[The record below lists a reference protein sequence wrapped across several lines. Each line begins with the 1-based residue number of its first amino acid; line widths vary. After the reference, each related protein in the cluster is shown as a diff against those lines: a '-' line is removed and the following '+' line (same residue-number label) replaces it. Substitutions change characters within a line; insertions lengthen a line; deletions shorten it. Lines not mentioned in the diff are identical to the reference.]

1 MPHNRADAL
10 CCGAGGG
17 VRGAYAKNS
26 IAMARR
32 RLKEVEEIGAE
43 VLLTDCNSCVH
54 NLVNAKLR
62 KQKFEIRTTSEFINT
77 LMDKQL
83 KRNNVSE

>member
-1 MPHNRADAL
+1 PSFVEMVHHHADAL

-32 RLKEVEEIGAE
+32 RLVEAEEIGADV
-43 VLLTDCNSCVH
+43 VLTECNSCVH
-54 NLVNAKLR
+54 NLSNAKLR
-62 KQKFEIRTTSEFINT
+62 KQKFKIYSTTQFINE
-77 LMDKQL
+77 LM
-83 KRNNVSE
+83 EET